1 MRCPPI
7 RCRPGSAAAV
17 WCPASWVHRPGIRR
31 SGRLPSTVWC
41 PAVCCPPRL
50 SGRVQLVPPRPV
62 RQATVTTGT
71 VEVPVGCRAVERL
84 GRRPS
89 RPGAGAAA
97 EPARW
102 SVGVGGEPCRGSGR
116 ATAATRDA
124 ERPGRPGRRA
134 ERPSLWRRC
143 GTGAG
148 CRARWPRLPR
158 GCRPR
163 VGWATTVGDGCGA
176 CRRGGRAGEGRWA
189 GRRGWGCGPGAAQA
203 DGGRSWL
210 AAGSAVTCGNRWWAC
225 QDLNLGPHPY
235 QQSRAYRHATLRSCR
250 WLATVKGEVM
260 RCNSPP
266 TPGGSAAVTVRV
278 CDQPAAVGG
287 AAFGG
292 A

>member
-1 MRCPPI
+1 MASVAGRRPACGVPTHPVSSSGIQRRPCGVRPSGVRPCP
-7 RCRPGSAAAV
+7 
-17 WCPASWVHRPGIRR
+17 
-31 SGRLPSTVWC
+31 
-41 PAVCCPPRL
+41 
-50 SGRVQLVPPRPV
+50 SGRVRLVPPRPV
-62 RQATVTTGT
+62 RRATVTTGT
-71 VEVPVGCRAVERL
+71 VEVPVGCR
-84 GRRPS
+84 
-89 RPGAGAAA
+89 AA

-210 AAGSAVTCGNRWWAC
+210 AAGSAVTCGNRGWAFPG
-225 QDLNLGPHPY
+225 LNLGPHPY
-235 QQSRAYRHATLRSCR
+235 QRNAGNRCAKRRFPSSRP
-250 WLATVKGEVM
+250 TVGAKVM
-260 RCNSPP
+260 RSIGALVCVHRVLAGRAGQHTSRSDDLSD
-266 TPGGSAAVTVRV
+266 GG
-278 CDQPAAVGG
+278 QPAKRPVGFVSVPG
-287 AAFGG
+287 RPSLD
-292 A
+292 